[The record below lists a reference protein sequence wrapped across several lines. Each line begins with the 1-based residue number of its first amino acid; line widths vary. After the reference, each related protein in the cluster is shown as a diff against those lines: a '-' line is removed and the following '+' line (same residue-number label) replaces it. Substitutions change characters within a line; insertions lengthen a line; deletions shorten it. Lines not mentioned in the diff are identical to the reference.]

1 MEARLFYQAQKTL
14 LILNN
19 LLEIRDLNKYE
30 KNGIKFVTNDK
41 K

>member
-19 LLEIRDLNKYE
+19 LLEIRDLNEYE
-30 KNGIKFVTNDK
+30 KNRIKFVANNEK
-41 K
+41 